1 MTANLGSFDRLLRL
15 LFGIV
20 LIAAPFLAGDVFG
33 NNALLIY
40 GAIAVGAVLVVTAMF
55 RFCPLYRIF
64 GWRTCRV

>member
-33 NNALLIY
+33 NTALLIY
-40 GAIAVGAVLVVTAMF
+40 GAIVVGAVLVVTAMF

-64 GWRTCRV
+64 GWKTCQV